1 MTIFSILGILL
12 IGSCNDFLSF
22 YLAIELQS
30 LVFYT
35 LASFLRDS
43 GFSAEAGLKYLVLGA
58 FASSILL
65 FAIALIYM
73 TFGTIN
79 FESLL
84 KLSCFSHKSTGFLGF
99 LFLLIALSFKLGA
112 APFHMWLCDV
122 YEGSIIA
129 VTAFF
134 SAVPKVILFGFLIRV
149 SYVIFDIYIPYTSSL
164 MLGFGLSS
172 ICFASVAALYQ
183 KRMKRL
189 LAYSAVSHTGFVL
202 LAFACSSMDSIKS
215 SIIYITLYVVMTL
228 AVFAIL
234 LSSVNSKNMPKY
246 LINWSFLSGSNF
258 CLSIGFV
265 LTLFSIGGIPPMAGF
280 FSKLG
285 VLFAL
290 LGQNYVVTS
299 IVVIIFSSI
308 ACFYYIRLVKL
319 FYFTNVPNGN
329 FWMSKSGKCLGYL
342 FSPLV
347 FALTF
352 FFLRPTLLFELS
364 TLLVVSLL

>member
-1 MTIFSILGILL
+1 L

-43 GFSAEAGLKYLVLGA
+43 GFSVEAGLKYLVLGA
-58 FASSILL
+58 FASSLLL
-65 FAIALIYM
+65 FGIVLIYM
-73 TFGTIN
+73 TYGTIH

-84 KLSCFSHKSTGFLGF
+84 KLSCFSHKSTGFLGV
-99 LFLLIALSFKLGA
+99 LFLVLALTFKLGA

-122 YEGSIIA
+122 YEGSTIA

-134 SAVPKVILFGFLIRV
+134 SAVPKVILFGFLIRL
-149 SYVIFDIYIPYTSSL
+149 IFITFDVYAVYSSSL
-164 MLGFGLSS
+164 MLAFGIGS
-172 ICFASVAALYQ
+172 ISFASLAALYQ

-189 LAYSAVSHTGFVL
+189 LAYSAISHTGFIL
-202 LAFACSSMDSIKS
+202 LAFACFSMDSIKS
-215 SIIYITLYVVMTL
+215 SIIYITLYIVMTL

-234 LSSVNSKNMPKY
+234 LSSVTSKTMPKY
-246 LINWSFLSGSNF
+246 LINWAVLSGRNF
-258 CLSIGFV
+258 CLAIGFV

-290 LGQNYVVTS
+290 LSQSYIVTS
-299 IVVIIFSSI
+299 IVVITFSSI

-319 FYFTNVPNGN
+319 FYFTNVATGR
-329 FWMSKSGKCLGYL
+329 F
-342 FSPLV
+342 
-347 FALTF
+347 
-352 FFLRPTLLFELS
+352 
-364 TLLVVSLL
+364 